1 LSKRPL
7 LLPCLVLA
15 LAVGLSAC
23 GGGSSDDEGRI
34 EEAIERSAANEDP
47 SVCTELQTR
56 KFTEQ
61 TQQESGEA
69 AVRSCEEEAE
79 ESEGAESAT
88 AANVAVDGSTATAE
102 ATLKGGSLDGQTLE
116 VELVK
121 DGDQWK
127 LNEVVEFTKLD
138 QPKLVETFER
148 EFEKAKSEVS
158 PQLAACFAEAF
169 AKASRAEIE
178 EMLFSGSTQALQEV
192 AEGCPS
198 SSS

>member
-1 LSKRPL
+1 LSKRLL
-7 LLPCLVLA
+7 LLPCLMLVFA
-15 LAVGLSAC
+15 FALSAC
-23 GGGSSDDEGRI
+23 GSGSSDEGQI

-47 SVCTELQTR
+47 ANCTKLQTQT
-56 KFTEQ
+56 FTEQ
-61 TQQESGEA
+61 TQQESGKA
-69 AVRSCEEEAE
+69 AVQSCEEEAE

-121 DGDQWK
+121 DGGQWK
-127 LNEVVEFTKLD
+127 LNEVVKFTKLD
-138 QPKLVETFER
+138 QAKLVETFER
-148 EFEKAKSEVS
+148 EFENSKNEVS

-169 AKASRAEIE
+169 AKASQAEIE
-178 EMLFSGSTQALQEV
+178 EMLFSGSTRALQEA

-198 SSS
+198 AS